1 MSLFFFFRNEP
12 AAQNPV
18 DKRMA
23 VRRSAGNHLR
33 GVKPQPQ
40 NPGCPCELFYK
51 IFAFFFVQI
60 ADMNFLFEQDPT
72 FPFCGSAED
81 RAAFYSAKFS
91 RSDDKSSGGPIRK
104 PRRSKVVLK
113 MQYSKQC
120 KKVLGSMSDS
130 DDDVPI
136 FGKKP
141 SALDSDDEPIFS
153 LADFTGGPVQP
164 ALVQAV
170 NINVQAK
177 IERIR
182 QGASKVRL
190 IEPLLHANL
199 AADVVMLVRACI
211 DAQCVTSLELLVSP
225 TRPCRRCT
233 VNDLSFGRGPRS
245 AQSTHRP

>member
-1 MSLFFFFRNEP
+1 M
-12 AAQNPV
+12 NP
-18 DKRMA
+18 
-23 VRRSAGNHLR
+23 
-33 GVKPQPQ
+33 
-40 NPGCPCELFYK
+40 
-51 IFAFFFVQI
+51 
-60 ADMNFLFEQDPT
+60 LFEQDPDYPY
-72 FPFCGSAED
+72 FGSSEE
-81 RAAFYSAKFS
+81 RTAFYSAKLS
-91 RSDDKSSGGPIRK
+91 RSDDQPSGSAPTAASGGPIRK
-104 PRRSKVVLK
+104 ARRSKVVLK

-170 NINVQAK
+170 NINVQAQ

>member
-1 MSLFFFFRNEP
+1 MSDMRHSWHNDVPIFE
-12 AAQNPV
+12 
-18 DKRMA
+18 K
-23 VRRSAGNHLR
+23 
-33 GVKPQPQ
+33 KP
-40 NPGCPCELFYK
+40 
-51 IFAFFFVQI
+51 
-60 ADMNFLFEQDPT
+60 
-72 FPFCGSAED
+72 
-81 RAAFYSAKFS
+81 
-91 RSDDKSSGGPIRK
+91 
-104 PRRSKVVLK
+104 
-113 MQYSKQC
+113 
-120 KKVLGSMSDS
+120 SMSDS

-136 FGKKP
+136 FVKKP
-141 SALDSDDEPIFS
+141 SALDPDDDAPIFS
-153 LADFTGGPVQP
+153 LADFTRAGGPVQP
-164 ALVQAV
+164 ALAQAV
-170 NINVQAK
+170 NINVQAQ

>member
-1 MSLFFFFRNEP
+1 
-12 AAQNPV
+12 
-18 DKRMA
+18 
-23 VRRSAGNHLR
+23 
-33 GVKPQPQ
+33 
-40 NPGCPCELFYK
+40 
-51 IFAFFFVQI
+51 
-60 ADMNFLFEQDPT
+60 
-72 FPFCGSAED
+72 
-81 RAAFYSAKFS
+81 
-91 RSDDKSSGGPIRK
+91 
-104 PRRSKVVLK
+104 

-170 NINVQAK
+170 NINVQAQ